1 MRHAVYFAPE
11 PETALHDVGSRWLG
25 RDAFSG
31 GALPQPDLPGIS
43 ELTAEAR
50 RYGFH
55 ATLKP
60 PFAIADGMDAQGLV
74 SAMKAVCGSLSPL
87 SVELKVNLVDG
98 FLALVPK
105 GHSLALDTLAARCM
119 REFDSF
125 RRIASEPENAKRRA
139 AGLSP
144 RQESHLLRWGY
155 PYVFED
161 FRFHMTLSRR
171 LDADEAALLMPAA
184 HQHFARVLAAP
195 VTIGALTLFRE
206 PAPGAAF
213 EAVRQFAFTAIPA
226 EARA

>member
-105 GHSLALDTLAARCM
+105 GHSRRSIRSRHAACG
-119 REFDSF
+119 SST
-125 RRIASEPENAKRRA
+125 AS
-139 AGLSP
+139 AGLLASP
-144 RQESHLLRWGY
+144 KMPSGGRQG
-155 PYVFED
+155 
-161 FRFHMTLSRR
+161 
-171 LDADEAALLMPAA
+171 
-184 HQHFARVLAAP
+184 
-195 VTIGALTLFRE
+195 
-206 PAPGAAF
+206 
-213 EAVRQFAFTAIPA
+213 
-226 EARA
+226 